1 MRWPQNDS
9 MYAEYTMTFWEVMDW
24 LGGWNS
30 ETARQKMFNNLYTA
44 NQDICNVLMEAFL
57 YREIGYEIVERFVHE
72 FGEQFTRNLPEYLIR
87 KKMWEEL
94 QKDTEL
100 LYNGGEDVERILHDV
115 VEGNKHDTHS
125 GTDSNTAQQH
135 TDSTSNANQNS
146 TGKTVTDQDIN
157 TNANMIHSDT
167 PGNNLDWSKNY
178 ADVAQKDI
186 GVQNTDETVTTT
198 NNVESNTNNIANGNT
213 STTINYGKKIDQ
225 TNNNYRNVVET
236 IKRKMLNGKT
246 KFQVYEL
253 FTATTPE
260 KWFIKQFDKQ
270 FMLIFGG

>member
-1 MRWPQNDS
+1 MILRWNNS
-9 MYAEYTMTFWEVMDW
+9 MYAEYTMTFWDVMDW

-30 ETARQKMFNNLYTA
+30 VLARQKIFNNLYTA
-44 NQDICNVLMEAFL
+44 NQDVCNILMEAFL

-100 LYNGGEDVERILHDV
+100 LYNGGEDISRLLSDTLD
-115 VEGNKHDTHS
+115 GNKNDIQS
-125 GTDSNTAQQH
+125 GSDSNTAHQE
-135 TDSTSNANQNS
+135 TKSSSTANQNS
-146 TGKTVTDQDIN
+146 WGTTTTDQKIN
-157 TNANMIHSDT
+157 TNNNMIHSDT

-178 ADVAQKDI
+178 ADVAQKDN
-186 GVQNTDETVTTT
+186 GSQSTDESVIT
-198 NNVESNTNNIANGNT
+198 NNNTTSNTSNT
-213 STTINYGKKIDQ
+213 ASGDSTSQINYGKKNEQI
-225 TNNNYRNVVET
+225 TNNKRDVNET
-236 IKRKMLNGKT
+236 IKKRMLSGKS
-246 KFQVYEL
+246 KFQIYEL